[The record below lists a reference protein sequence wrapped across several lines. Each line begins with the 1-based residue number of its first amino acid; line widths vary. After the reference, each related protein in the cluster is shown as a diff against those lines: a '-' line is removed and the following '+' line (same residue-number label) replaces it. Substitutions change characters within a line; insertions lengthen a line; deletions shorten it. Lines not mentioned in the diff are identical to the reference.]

1 MVNLIEIF
9 SVRLPLKLFAKAQYS
24 GLKPRYQIKPG
35 ISREGRCCVSTEENN
50 NQRNQGQD
58 NEPELSQSDAPE
70 AVPAAE
76 GDGSDVM
83 QELVK
88 LQEELVAAK
97 DQSLRTQAEM
107 QNLRRRSERDVENAH
122 KYALEKFIGELL
134 PVVDNLERA
143 LQAADQ
149 NNEELKAFA
158 EGVELT
164 LKSFQDVL
172 VRYKVEAVDPKGQPF
187 DPELH
192 QAMSMLEMPEEAP
205 NTVID
210 VFQKGY
216 TLNGRLVR
224 PAMVVVAKAV
234 SS

>member
-1 MVNLIEIF
+1 M
-9 SVRLPLKLFAKAQYS
+9 P
-24 GLKPRYQIKPG
+24 
-35 ISREGRCCVSTEENN
+35 TEENHSQN
-50 NQRNQGQD
+50 
-58 NEPELSQSDAPE
+58 NEPEQSQSDELQAQSPT
-70 AVPAAE
+70 PE
-76 GDGSDVM
+76 GDGADVM

-97 DQSLRTQAEM
+97 DQTLRTQAEM

-122 KYALEKFIGELL
+122 KYALEKFVGELL

-143 LQAADQ
+143 LQTVDQ
-149 NNEELKAFA
+149 NNEALKDFT

-172 VRYKVEAVDPKGQPF
+172 IRYKVEAVDPKGQLF

-224 PAMVVVAKAV
+224 PAMVVVAKAE

>member
-1 MVNLIEIF
+1 M
-9 SVRLPLKLFAKAQYS
+9 
-24 GLKPRYQIKPG
+24 
-35 ISREGRCCVSTEENN
+35 STEEKN
-50 NQRNQGQD
+50 GQEAETEVLQSED
-58 NEPELSQSDAPE
+58 NGAEQ
-70 AVPAAE
+70 PAAE
-76 GDGSDVM
+76 DVIPEVEEGLV
-83 QELVK
+83 QLQSELA
-88 LQEELVAAK
+88 AAK
-97 DQSLRTQAEM
+97 DQALRTQAEM
-107 QNLRRRSERDVENAH
+107 QNLRRRVERDVENAH
-122 KYALEKFIGELL
+122 KYALEKFVGELL

-143 LQAADQ
+143 IQTMDGSSDDI
-149 NNEELKAFA
+149 KPIS

-172 VRYKVEAVDPKGQPF
+172 VRFKVEAVDPKGQMF

-192 QAMSMLEMPEEAP
+192 QAMSLLEVPGETP

-234 SS
+234 PNNTGEG

>member
-1 MVNLIEIF
+1 M
-9 SVRLPLKLFAKAQYS
+9 
-24 GLKPRYQIKPG
+24 
-35 ISREGRCCVSTEENN
+35 STEENN
-50 NQRNQGQD
+50 NQRNQGQN
-58 NEPELSQSDAPE
+58 NESELPQSDALE
-70 AVPAAE
+70 AAPIAE
-76 GDGSDVM
+76 GVESDVM

-143 LQAADQ
+143 LQAVDQ
-149 NNEELKAFA
+149 NNEELKAFT

-172 VRYKVEAVDPKGQPF
+172 VRYKVEAVEPKGQPF

>member
-1 MVNLIEIF
+1 
-9 SVRLPLKLFAKAQYS
+9 
-24 GLKPRYQIKPG
+24 
-35 ISREGRCCVSTEENN
+35 VSTEEN
-50 NQRNQGQD
+50 RDQGGQHQDSQD
-58 NEPELSQSDAPE
+58 NEVELSQPE
-70 AVPAAE
+70 MASEEVPAGE
-76 GDGSDVM
+76 DDTPNLM
-83 QELVK
+83 TELEK
-88 LQEELVAAK
+88 LQEELAAAK

-122 KYALEKFIGELL
+122 KYALEKFVGELL

-143 LQAADQ
+143 LQAVDQ
-149 NNEELKAFA
+149 EDDSLKAFI

-172 VRYKVEAVDPKGQPF
+172 VRYKVEPVDPKGQPF
-187 DPELH
+187 DPDFH
-192 QAMSMLEMPEEAP
+192 QAMSMLEMPDETP

-224 PAMVVVAKAV
+224 PAMVVVAKAAG
-234 SS
+234 